1 MNAYTHTH
9 THVDISTNYKILKI
23 KHVHIYVHVLT
34 PTAPLPVQ
42 KSAMSE
48 FDHFSVTS
56 DNTTSISTSLPP
68 TPMKTGTAGEGK
80 IIKNTTIQKLYF
92 MKIKIINLC

>member
-9 THVDISTNYKILKI
+9 THISTNYKIIKI
-23 KHVHIYVHVLT
+23 KHVHIYVRVLT

-80 IIKNTTIQKLYF
+80 IIKNTTIQKLDF
-92 MKIKIINLC
+92 LKIKIINLC